1 MTRFLNHFVFVLVFD
16 ILLRVS
22 EGQTWKDALMDVLP
36 ERKFRKI
43 SKRQAKLLSAEG
55 KTDEIFY
62 EDGNVEEIVEEIKE
76 GIEEKIGDQVVEEKP
91 IQAV

>member
-1 MTRFLNHFVFVLVFD
+1 
-16 ILLRVS
+16 
-22 EGQTWKDALMDVLP
+22 MDVLP

-62 EDGNVEEIVEEIKE
+62 EDGLGKEIVEEIKE
-76 GIEEKIGDQVVEEKP
+76 GLEGKVGDQVVEETP
-91 IQAV
+91 TQAV